1 MQEWFEKRRNS
12 IDTSVV
18 FGRANTPISLAPR
31 ALSMRQRRVHF
42 AFGVH
47 SAPRSQDNAGSIA
60 NSDNQHRLEYALI
73 ISGEGMK
80 HMNKTFITRIV
91 SSPCSLKT
99 FCNIFSQIQQK
110 YPAITDFHWSHQRSL
125 EMTSIRRKFHIHGTF
140 VKILFANQ
148 RERLRAH
155 TFVKPFILGG
165 KMVKINEYTSRKPTP
180 AAPSSSPA
188 SKFILPSGN
197 QGSLTMQFSY
207 CHRSLRIDGDDVYR
221 PIIYPSAK
229 LRCGYGGGKS
239 CY

>member
-1 MQEWFEKRRNS
+1 MPPIRRPTVIGDREEWFEKRRNS

-80 HMNKTFITRIV
+80 HMNKTFITRI
-91 SSPCSLKT
+91 
-99 FCNIFSQIQQK
+99 IQQK

-140 VKILFANQ
+140 VKILFANP

-188 SKFILPSGN
+188 TTVTDLSELMVMMFIG
-197 QGSLTMQFSY
+197 
-207 CHRSLRIDGDDVYR
+207 RSSTPQQNSDVVMEEAN
-221 PIIYPSAK
+221 PAIN
-229 LRCGYGGGKS
+229 
-239 CY
+239 